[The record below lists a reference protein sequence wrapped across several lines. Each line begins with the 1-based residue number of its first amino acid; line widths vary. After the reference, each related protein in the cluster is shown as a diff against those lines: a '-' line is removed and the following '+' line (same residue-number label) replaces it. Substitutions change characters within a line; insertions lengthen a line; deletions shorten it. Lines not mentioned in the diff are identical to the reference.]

1 MITFCF
7 LSVSSFPIGLV
18 LSFLII
24 FFVFLKSHRNLFVP
38 QQIFSPVF
46 VLSKKH
52 KKQIKYFLLHKNL
65 VSQKHSQFSWSK
77 NLFVNKTIS
86 KWYRKVGV
94 VFRSQ
99 IFSTQTHTN
108 SQWSRF
114 FFERKQQIYGQETF
128 LPFFFSCTKT
138 LHNRIDGACLM
149 IWVDWDLFQLWL

>member
-7 LSVSSFPIGLV
+7 LSVSSFTIGLV

-24 FFVFLKSHRNLFVP
+24 FFVFLKSHRNIFVP

-114 FFERKQQIYGQETF
+114 FFRTETTNLWPRNF
-128 LPFFFSCTKT
+128 SPFFSFPVQKPYTTESMV
-138 LHNRIDGACLM
+138 R
-149 IWVDWDLFQLWL
+149 VLWFE